1 MEMTR
6 EQKIDELLTRGVAD
20 VIDGERLRE
29 RLMRG
34 DELRVK
40 LGIDPTSPHLH
51 IGRAV
56 VLLKLRDFQALGCKV
71 ILIVGDFTGQIGDTS
86 DKESERPM
94 LESDLIKENMRTYAS
109 QLGMLIDL
117 SKAEMHSNS
126 EWLEPLGFDDVG
138 AEAEHFSVAEFIAR
152 ENIKK
157 RLDEGKRV
165 SLREMLY
172 PLMQGYDSVAVHAD
186 VELGGT
192 DQRFNLL
199 AGRRL
204 QEAHGQVAQS
214 ILMTDLML
222 GTDGRKMSSSWG
234 NTINVLETPNN
245 MFGKVMSITD
255 SMIVPYLIH
264 CTRVPLAEVEVI
276 EAKLSDGE
284 LNPRDA
290 KLRLA
295 KEIVVL
301 YHGSEEGAKAEKYF
315 VDTISEKKIP
325 EDIPV
330 TAVNAEQETMVDVL
344 VRMQLATSKSDAWR
358 KIEQGGVSIGGE
370 KVSEKDIHLNKTKHH
385 NKTLKV
391 GKHGFVRLQFS

>member
-1 MEMTR
+1 MER
-6 EQKIDELLTRGVAD
+6 ERKIDELLTRGVAE
-20 VIDGERLRE
+20 VIGGEKLRE
-29 RLMRG
+29 RLVRG

-40 LGIDPTSPHLH
+40 LGIDPTSPNLH
-51 IGRAV
+51 IGRSV
-56 VLLKLRDFQALGCKV
+56 VLLKLRDFQELGCKV
-71 ILIVGDFTGQIGDTS
+71 VLIVGDFTGQIGDTS

-94 LESDLIKENMRTYAS
+94 LQADLIKENMRTYTS
-109 QLGMLIDL
+109 QLGKLIDL
-117 SKAEMHSNS
+117 TKAEIHSNS
-126 EWLEPLGFDDVG
+126 EWLEPLGFDDIG

-199 AGRRL
+199 AGRKL
-204 QEAHGQVAQS
+204 QEVHGQSAQ
-214 ILMTDLML
+214 IVLMVDLIL

-234 NTINVLETPNN
+234 NTINLLDTSNS
-245 MFGKVMSITD
+245 MFGKVMSVPD
-255 SMIVPYLIH
+255 EMIVPYLIH

-276 EAKLSDGE
+276 EAKLFDGG

-295 KEIVVL
+295 REIVTL
-301 YHGSEEGAKAEKYF
+301 YHGSEAGTEAEQYF
-315 VDTISEKKIP
+315 IETISEKKTP
-325 EDIPV
+325 QYVQAYE
-330 TAVNAEQETMVDVL
+330 ACENVL
-344 VRMQLATSKSDAWR
+344 DFLVSTGIASSKGVAR
-358 KIEQGGVSIGGE
+358 RLIEQGAVSIDGK
-370 KVSEKDIHLNKTKHH
+370 KVA
-385 NKTLKV
+385 V
-391 GKHGFVRLQFS
+391 GALILSKEAHDGKIMRVGSHRFVKIVFS

>member
-29 RLMRG
+29 RLVRG
-34 DELRVK
+34 EELRVK

-51 IGRAV
+51 IGRSV
-56 VLLKLRDFQALGCKV
+56 TLLKLRDFQELGCKV
-71 ILIVGDFTGQIGDTS
+71 VLIVGDFTGQIGDTS

-94 LESDLIKENMRTYAS
+94 LKSELIKENMRTYTS

-126 EWLEPLGFDDVG
+126 EWLQPLGFDDIG

-204 QEAHGQVAQS
+204 QEAHGQPAQAV
-214 ILMTDLML
+214 LMTDLML

-234 NTINVLETPNN
+234 NTINLLDIPNS
-245 MFGKVMSITD
+245 MFGKVMSISD
-255 SMIVPYLIH
+255 EMIVPYLIH

-276 EAKLSDGE
+276 EAKLFDGE

-295 KEIVVL
+295 TEIVTL
-301 YHGSEEGAKAEKYF
+301 YHGHDEGMKAEKYF
-315 VDTISEKKIP
+315 VETISEKKTP
-325 EDIPV
+325 QHVQSYE
-330 TAVNAEQETMVDVL
+330 ACENVL
-344 VRMQLATSKSDAWR
+344 DFLVSTQIVSSKGAAR
-358 KIEQGGVSIGGE
+358 RLIEQGAVSIDGE
-370 KVSEKDIHLNKTKHH
+370 KVVVGALILSKDAHDG
-385 NKTLKV
+385 KV
-391 GKHGFVRLQFS
+391 MRVGSHRFVKIVFS

>member
-1 MEMTR
+1 MQMTR
-6 EQKIDELLTRGVAD
+6 EQKIDELLTRGVAE

-29 RLMRG
+29 RLLRG

-40 LGIDPTSPHLH
+40 LGIDPTSPYLH
-51 IGRAV
+51 IGRSV
-56 VLLKLRDFQALGCKV
+56 VLLKLRDFQELGCKV
-71 ILIVGDFTGQIGDTS
+71 VLIVGDFTGQIGDTS

-94 LESDLIKENMRTYAS
+94 LESDLIKANMRTYTS

-117 SKAEMHSNS
+117 SKAEIHSNS
-126 EWLEPLGFDDVG
+126 EWLAPLGFDDIG

-172 PLMQGYDSVAVHAD
+172 PLMQGYDSVAVHSD

-199 AGRRL
+199 AGRKL
-204 QEAHGQVAQS
+204 QEAHGQARQS
-214 ILMTDLML
+214 VLMTDLVL

-234 NTINVLETPNN
+234 NTINLLDTPNG
-245 MFGKVMSITD
+245 MFGKVMSIPD
-255 SMIVPYLIH
+255 ALIVPYLMH

-276 EAKLSDGE
+276 EAKLFDGE

-295 KEIVVL
+295 KELVTL
-301 YHGSEEGAKAEKYF
+301 YQGAAEG
-315 VDTISEKKIP
+315 
-325 EDIPV
+325 
-330 TAVNAEQETMVDVL
+330 
-344 VRMQLATSKSDAWR
+344 RRGR
-358 KIEQGGVSIGGE
+358 KIFCGDYFREEDSGRYPGHSGQCRTGDRGGCTGSHAISNKQKRRVE
-370 KVSEKDIHLNKTKHH
+370 KN
-385 NKTLKV
+385 
-391 GKHGFVRLQFS
+391 

>member
-1 MEMTR
+1 MQMTR
-6 EQKIDELLTRGVAD
+6 EQKIDELLTRGVAE

-29 RLMRG
+29 RLLRG

-40 LGIDPTSPHLH
+40 LGIDPTSPYLH
-51 IGRAV
+51 IGRSV
-56 VLLKLRDFQALGCKV
+56 VLLKLRDFQELGCKV
-71 ILIVGDFTGQIGDTS
+71 VLIVGDFTGQIGDTS

-94 LESDLIKENMRTYAS
+94 LESDLIKANMRTYTS

-117 SKAEMHSNS
+117 SKAEIHSNS
-126 EWLEPLGFDDVG
+126 EWLAPLGFDDIG

-172 PLMQGYDSVAVHAD
+172 PLMQGYDSVAVHSD

-199 AGRRL
+199 AGRKL
-204 QEAHGQVAQS
+204 QEAHGQARQS
-214 ILMTDLML
+214 VLMTDLVL

-234 NTINVLETPNN
+234 NTINLLDTPNG
-245 MFGKVMSITD
+245 MFGKVMSIPD
-255 SMIVPYLIH
+255 ALIVSYLMH

-276 EAKLSDGE
+276 EAKLFDGD

-295 KEIVVL
+295 KELVTL
-301 YHGSEEGAKAEKYF
+301 YQGAAAGEEAEKYF
-315 VDTISEKKIP
+315 VETISEKKIP
-325 EDIPV
+325 EDMPV
-330 TAVNAEQETMVDVL
+330 MLVSAEHETVVDVL
-344 VRMQLATSKSDAWR
+344 VHMKLATSKSEAWR
-358 KIEQGGVSIGGE
+358 KIQQGGVSIDGE
-370 KVSEKDIHLNKTKHH
+370 KISEKDIRLDKTKHH
-385 NKTLKV
+385 EKALKV